1 MKVTHD
7 DVIRNGEQE
16 LIDGIT
22 ADLDWEAVEALF
34 REKHHL
40 PLGED
45 VAYKNGDLVVHENR
59 IAYLLEFEVKVPLAM
74 LLDRQGHCIRIQSEG
89 LPSGMEETSSET
101 GQDAEPIQHEPPE
114 SGEPEVEAG
123 AENTFADMV
132 EVSRETEDLQTLREA
147 EGDADAGLS
156 RMALE
161 AQEAFARLGRTRIDM
176 SKAPSS
182 LRGFRRGTCDPPGR
196 FGPRSAV

>member
-74 LLDRQGHCIRIQSEG
+74 LLDRQGHCIRIQAEG
-89 LPSGMEETSSET
+89 PPSGMEEPSPET
-101 GQDAEPIQHEPPE
+101 GLDAETIQPEPLE
-114 SGEPEVEAG
+114 SGEPGVEAEVEDA
-123 AENTFADMV
+123 FADMV
-132 EVSRETEDLQTLREA
+132 EGSGETEDPRRFQEA
-147 EGDADAGLS
+147 EGNPDAGLS

-161 AQEAFARLGRTRIDM
+161 AQEALADLDE
-176 SKAPSS
+176 P
-182 LRGFRRGTCDPPGR
+182 
-196 FGPRSAV
+196 AVT